1 MSTLANY
8 FSMLIQNTDCTTYG
22 INKIIIA
29 VLAFVIFFAVGFVS
43 WKWEGLSPEPWRLR
57 TLVLTP
63 LTMSLLLY
71 FCCDQ
76 FGVYYRC
83 MTLGRC
89 VRRFVVAY
97 ACFAVISS
105 ITWMYLVPFSVNIIV
120 QASTYMLTFVVV
132 LWLRIIRFQAE
143 KRLMEQAP
151 TLLVGMPERVKD
163 FRLLLKKD
171 HLEFKDALKVLAPGE
186 VEAGYV
192 RNLLIENCISKVVF
206 LPEGVDVS
214 VPECLVDLCGRMG
227 VDFYAAMVVDMP
239 HVHKTY
245 FGVMGGARM
254 LVYKSTPIPY
264 TTTWQLKKMLDVA
277 GASLL
282 LAATFPLWLLAAVG
296 IKLSDR
302 GPVFYRQKRSGVY
315 GREFGMWKFRTM
327 YRDADKRLDE
337 IKATYGNDMDGPI
350 FKLEHDPRIF
360 PFGRFLRKFSID
372 ELPQLINVL
381 KGEMSLVGPR
391 PLPVYETKAF
401 TSDAHR
407 RRLSVIPG
415 VTGYWQ
421 IAGRSDI
428 REFEKLV
435 ELDMDYIDNWSL
447 WLDIKL
453 LLKTVPAVL
462 FARGAK

>member
-1 MSTLANY
+1 
-8 FSMLIQNTDCTTYG
+8 MLIQNGDRTTYG
-22 INKIIIA
+22 INKIVVA

-43 WKWEGLSPEPWRLR
+43 WRWDGLSPEPWRLR

-83 MTLGRC
+83 MTLGSC
-89 VRRFVVAY
+89 IRRFVVAY
-97 ACFAVISS
+97 ACFVVISS
-105 ITWMYLVPFSVNIIV
+105 ITWVYLVPFSVSVMV
-120 QASTYMLTFVVV
+120 QVLTYLLTFLAV
-132 LWLRIIRFQAE
+132 LCLRIIRFHAE

-151 TLLVGMPERVKD
+151 TLLVGLPDRVES
-163 FRLLLKKD
+163 FLVLLEKD
-171 HLEFKDALKVLAPGE
+171 HLEFRKTLKVVAPGD
-186 VEAGYV
+186 VHPDGI
-192 RNLLIENCISKVVF
+192 RDLLIEHCISKVVL
-206 LPEGVDVS
+206 LPEGVDAS
-214 VPECLVDLCGRMG
+214 VPECLVELCGRMG
-227 VDFYAAMVVDMP
+227 VDFYATMVVGMP

-264 TTTWQLKKMLDVA
+264 TTSWQTKKVLDWV
-277 GASLL
+277 GALL
-282 LAATFPLWLLAAVG
+282 LLVLTSPLWLLAAAG

-302 GPVFYRQKRSGVY
+302 GPVFFRQKRSGLY

-327 YRDADKRLDE
+327 YRDADKKLDE
-337 IKATYGNDMDGPI
+337 IKAAYGNDMDGPI

-407 RRLSVIPG
+407 RRLSVVPG

-447 WLDIKL
+447 WLDVKL